1 MRCVLVNSNN
11 YIIGYLKVQIN
22 NTRDS
27 GMTKKQ
33 ESSRQGLGVALVLFS
48 TLCMSIEAVA
58 AKLAYQGGATVM
70 ITVTLRYVLAAAIF
84 WLIIKLGN
92 YAYRLPRR
100 QLAAVAALSL
110 GAQTVTVLA
119 LFEAFRYIPS
129 GMAILFLYLYPTLV
143 AVLSVFFLREPFTW
157 RKGAALLLTFA
168 GCAIILGQPLNTLDM
183 RGVLLSLVAAFSN
196 SIFLVG
202 TTRLLKDIDTTVYN
216 TYVTTIVAL
225 ATGIITI
232 ARGQVSFDFNLQAL
246 VAIVVLGLVST
257 VLAMAALF
265 RGVKELGASRS
276 AIISTFEPAAT
287 AVLGFLILG
296 ELLTGWQM
304 TGGLVVLAG
313 VFVLRGSS

>member
-1 MRCVLVNSNN
+1 MQPNN
-11 YIIGYLKVQIN
+11 IP
-22 NTRDS
+22 DS
-27 GMTKKQ
+27 GMTKEQK
-33 ESSRQGLGVALVLFS
+33 SSRQGLGVALVLFAIIC
-48 TLCMSIEAVA
+48 LSIEAIA

-70 ITVTLRYVLAAAIF
+70 ITLTLRYILAAAVF
-84 WLIIKLGN
+84 WLIIKVGN
-92 YAYRLPRR
+92 YAYSLPRR
-100 QLAAVAALSL
+100 QLAAVTALSL
-110 GAQTVTVLA
+110 IGQTVTVLA

-168 GCAIILGQPLNTLDM
+168 GCAIILGQPFNALDM

-225 ATGIITI
+225 ATGLITI

-246 VAIVVLGLVST
+246 LAIIVLGIVST

-265 RGVKELGASRS
+265 RGVKIMGASRA

-287 AVLGFLILG
+287 AVFGFLILG

-313 VFVLRGSS
+313 VFVLRGSA